1 MSLLWFLHVTAEH
14 ALNFLFFFFKERGEE
29 EEKKVFS
36 LLQEG
41 SPTKLN
47 GVKYMV
53 FGFLATRESLSS

>member
-14 ALNFLFFFFKERGEE
+14 ALNFYFFFKEGGGE

-53 FGFLATRESLSS
+53 FGSPATRESLSS